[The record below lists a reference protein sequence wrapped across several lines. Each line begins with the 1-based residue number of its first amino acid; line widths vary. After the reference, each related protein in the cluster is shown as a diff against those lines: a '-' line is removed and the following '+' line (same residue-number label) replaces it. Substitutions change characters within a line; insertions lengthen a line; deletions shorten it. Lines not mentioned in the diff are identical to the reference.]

1 MLLRVRE
8 DVPIRTEV
16 KDPDTN
22 KRIEAFDKDENPII
36 KYAIICKYTITRR
49 ASSRENLSSGFL
61 TRSDTNRAVQTQMIA
76 RGLKFRI

>member
-22 KRIEAFDKDENPII
+22 KRIEAFDKDENPVI
-36 KYAIICKYTITRR
+36 KYAIICKYTITRGGGG
-49 ASSRENLSSGFL
+49 NLL
-61 TRSDTNRAVQTQMIA
+61 TRKPV
-76 RGLKFRI
+76 FRISDQVQHKPGCTITEDY